1 MTHRKGAIW
10 TERVLLALILGS
22 LLGSLNLIIALNR
35 RSASEPNRDAR
46 STPTS
51 QSPTVASMPVVRDSE
66 PISASPNVGQLVEP
80 ATDREP
86 VESIAPPA
94 PPRVDPTKKILA
106 SLASARDRETQAS
119 EQADRRSE
127 ALEQARLAAVAASA
141 KWKRRELL
149 VRQQIASL
157 NQRADEIETS
167 VSILDAERDVLAH
180 ERDALKAALSKA
192 SLRSG
197 FAVLPYKGPNGTWRR
212 PIVIECTA
220 GAVKLQPQGLSF
232 SMLELSPYL
241 HPRSSPFI
249 RAIAHELLHIQSS
262 DTPDGAPV
270 VPYLVFLV
278 RPDGIRPYYEARSR
292 LEPLG
297 IAFGYE
303 LIEQDLAVDIPD
315 FDNLTT
321 WDGSVPLEMPL
332 ERAPQPKS
340 NVAMLSTA
348 RPGTSGMSTGSSN
361 WSGDDHSSPG
371 GSGWGSSKPRGS
383 SDAGSAN
390 PDSSTPD
397 DFVWPSR
404 GRQTGGASLPG
415 AGSPGTDLH
424 GDTPTGKTSG
434 YSGTTLGI
442 GQPESA
448 GGRDSGSPSG
458 PASSLG
464 EPGKL
469 ANLNQPPNAG
479 RALAPTGDGSGWS
492 ADTPGV
498 GALQSQGQR
507 QQPGGSG
514 LGLSGAGGLSALPD
528 LEPAGDAVSSP
539 PVQPGG
545 GSSLGLSPGAGGV
558 GPFNVGGGLAPG
570 STASTGGSGSSNLNT
585 SAAGQSDNLGGSQPL
600 GSAASI
606 GGAGSSNVNASAGG
620 QSGNLGGDQAVGG
633 AITIGESGSSNLN
646 ASAGGQSDNL
656 GGGQA
661 VGGAPSTGGSG
672 PSSSNAS
679 AGGQDPGLAPYPGAM
694 GGVAATGSGS
704 TPNQSGGL
712 GQYQASGL
720 GQGSGGGL
728 PPSASPSGNVSIP
741 SDLPQLPPDQN
752 VGTPP
757 SNQPPAAGANTASG
771 PLTSSDVLSLPPQG
785 SNVSGTASGS
795 KLGMPSQSSLA
806 SAAGSSS
813 SIDSAASASSSSS
826 TSSTQSSSMTAS
838 GGTPPGSMSASGTPS
853 ASGSTLSFGPD
864 FGSASDSSK
873 EKTVPPPPKPVLTMG
888 SIEVPFEIV
897 VVCRQRDLLLHPGG
911 YRLTTQA
918 MKEQGGGKDGLLA
931 REIRAVV
938 TRRAQVDPMI
948 RPRPKLTFLVEA
960 NGSET
965 FWTAR
970 RQLLFSLP
978 EWPMSLQVAETQ
990 GVHVFNKETW

>member
-51 QSPTVASMPVVRDSE
+51 LSPTVASKPVVRDSE
-66 PISASPNVGQLVEP
+66 PISASPNVGQPAEP

-86 VESIAPPA
+86 VEPIPPPA
-94 PPRVDPTKKILA
+94 PPPVDPTKKILA
-106 SLASARDRETQAS
+106 SFASARDREIQAS
-119 EQADRRSE
+119 EQANRRSE
-127 ALEQARLAAVAASA
+127 ALEAARLAAVAESA

-157 NQRADEIETS
+157 NRRADEIETS

-348 RPGTSGMSTGSSN
+348 RPGTSGTSTGSSN
-361 WSGDDHSSPG
+361 WPGDDHSSPG
-371 GSGWGSSKPRGS
+371 GSGWGSSKPRGH
-383 SDAGSAN
+383 AGADSAN

-404 GRQTGGASLPG
+404 GRQTGAHSLPG
-415 AGSPGTDLH
+415 AGSPGTDLP
-424 GDTPTGKTSG
+424 GDTPTGTASG
-434 YSGTTLGI
+434 YSGTTLGT
-442 GQPESA
+442 GQPGSL
-448 GGRDSGSPSG
+448 GGRDSGSSSFDGSPSG

-469 ANLNQPPNAG
+469 ADLNQPPNAG

-492 ADTPGV
+492 TATPGV
-498 GALQSQGQR
+498 GALQNQGQG
-507 QQPGGSG
+507 QKPGGPG

-528 LEPAGDAVSSP
+528 LEPAGDALSSP
-539 PVQPGG
+539 PVKPGG
-545 GSSLGLSPGAGGV
+545 GSSLGMSPGAGGG
-558 GPFNVGGGLAPG
+558 GPFSVGGGLATG
-570 STASTGGSGSSNLNT
+570 STASTGGSGSSNLN
-585 SAAGQSDNLGGSQPL
+585 
-600 GSAASI
+600 
-606 GGAGSSNVNASAGG
+606 ASAGG
-620 QSGNLGGDQAVGG
+620 QSV
-633 AITIGESGSSNLN
+633 S
-646 ASAGGQSDNL
+646 L
-656 GGGQA
+656 GGGQPL
-661 VGGAPSTGGSG
+661 GGA
-672 PSSSNAS
+672 
-679 AGGQDPGLAPYPGAM
+679 APRR
-694 GGVAATGSGS
+694 
-704 TPNQSGGL
+704 
-712 GQYQASGL
+712 
-720 GQGSGGGL
+720 
-728 PPSASPSGNVSIP
+728 
-741 SDLPQLPPDQN
+741 
-752 VGTPP
+752 
-757 SNQPPAAGANTASG
+757 
-771 PLTSSDVLSLPPQG
+771 
-785 SNVSGTASGS
+785 
-795 KLGMPSQSSLA
+795 
-806 SAAGSSS
+806 SAA
-813 SIDSAASASSSSS
+813 
-826 TSSTQSSSMTAS
+826 
-838 GGTPPGSMSASGTPS
+838 
-853 ASGSTLSFGPD
+853 LGPR
-864 FGSASDSSK
+864 
-873 EKTVPPPPKPVLTMG
+873 T
-888 SIEVPFEIV
+888 
-897 VVCRQRDLLLHPGG
+897 
-911 YRLTTQA
+911 
-918 MKEQGGGKDGLLA
+918 
-931 REIRAVV
+931 
-938 TRRAQVDPMI
+938 
-948 RPRPKLTFLVEA
+948 
-960 NGSET
+960 
-965 FWTAR
+965 
-970 RQLLFSLP
+970 
-978 EWPMSLQVAETQ
+978 
-990 GVHVFNKETW
+990 